1 MAFLQL
7 KKKRKF
13 KKRKMKQITQIFT
26 ILAFGCIISVTYA
39 QQDPHFTQYFDN
51 TLFVNPAYAG
61 SNDVLNFTAI
71 HREQWVGFDGRPRS
85 TSLSLHSPLTYES
98 VGVGL
103 TFVNDQA
110 GPLKQNMIYGDF
122 SYSLKF
128 KNPKNKLSFG
138 VKAGMNIVS
147 SGTTNLA
154 TTELNDPKLLANI
167 SNHINPNVGA
177 GIYYHT
183 PKFFIGASS
192 PKILESSYDGISSTN
207 IERRHIFGILG
218 GVLKLN
224 QTWKLRPTAQIKFTN
239 NAPISIDVSAAAIYQ
254 DKFWIGAMYRL
265 DAAFG
270 AFIQYQ
276 ITDQLKAGF
285 ATDFGTQTIRNYN
298 SGTFELMIAYDFLF
312 KKEGVRSP
320 RYF

>member
-1 MAFLQL
+1 MS
-7 KKKRKF
+7 
-13 KKRKMKQITQIFT
+13 ITTLSF
-26 ILAFGCIISVTYA
+26 A

-61 SNDVLNFTAI
+61 SNEALNFTAI

-85 TSLSLHSPLTYES
+85 TTMSLHSPLRYES

-110 GPLKQNMIYGDF
+110 GPVKQNMVYGDF
-122 SYSLKF
+122 SYSFRLNK
-128 KNPKNKLSFG
+128 PENKLSFG
-138 VKAGMNIVS
+138 IKAGMNIVS
-147 SGTTNLA
+147 LGTSNLV
-154 TTELNDPKLLANI
+154 TTETNDPKLI
-167 SNHINPNVGA
+167 SNVNNHINPNVGA

-192 PKILESSYDGISSTN
+192 PKLIESSYDGLN
-207 IERRHIFGILG
+207 DKNVERRHYYGIIG

-224 QTWKLRPTAQIKFTN
+224 RSWKLRPTAQLKMAN
-239 NAPISIDVSAAAIYQ
+239 NAPMSIDVSVAGIFM
-254 DKFWIGAMYRL
+254 DRFWLGAMYRW
-265 DAAFG
+265 DAALG
-270 AFIQYQ
+270 AFIQFQ

-285 ATDFGTQTIRNYN
+285 ASDFGMQAMRNYN
-298 SGTFELMIAYDFLF
+298 DGTFELMLSYDFFF